1 VKSLNL
7 PSAFPHQATLVFT
20 DVDETLTWQGRL
32 PVETFQALFALQ
44 QAGIRVVPVTGA
56 CAGWCECMLRTW
68 PIDSIIGEN
77 GAFYID
83 RHNTG
88 KLTYTYALPEAE
100 RVANTEYLQQLQQDV
115 IKAFPETQLTTDQ
128 SFRLTDMAFDIGQD
142 YQMERAQAQ
151 RIAEFCRSAGANA
164 KVGPIHINV
173 WLGQYTKAST
183 SLHWLS
189 QHKVAYE
196 DTLFCGDSPND
207 DSMFASFPI
216 TIGVANVEPFLDEIE
231 KPPTYIT
238 NRPGGFGFADLAAS
252 LLTKQPN

>member
-1 VKSLNL
+1 MKSLNL

-44 QAGIRVVPVTGA
+44 QSGIRVVPVTGA

-83 RHNTG
+83 RDKTG
-88 KLTYTYALPEAE
+88 KLNYTFALPKAAREA
-100 RVANTEYLQQLQQDV
+100 NKHQLFQLQQNV
-115 IKAFPETQLTTDQ
+115 LQQFPTAQLTTDQ

-142 YQMERAQAQ
+142 FQMERSAAQ
-151 RIAEFCRSAGANA
+151 RIAEFCRTAGANA

-183 SLHWLS
+183 SLDWLS
-189 QHKVAYE
+189 HHNVAYE
-196 DTLFCGDSPND
+196 NTLFCGDSPND

-252 LLTKQPN
+252 LLHKAT